1 MKKIM
6 ISFAMI
12 LLSCVFVLTGC
23 GGNKGLKDNPSASAT
38 AYGNGGNAIVKGD
51 YLYYVNGFV
60 DNYTETY
67 TSKNQNEWGSVNF
80 GAIYRTKLSNG
91 QVVKDKKGFL
101 EKTEVVVP
109 RLVGFENGKFYII
122 GDQIY
127 YSTPLMRED
136 ASGKVRNDFIQ
147 FNKVNID
154 GTKNSAFY
162 VAESQI
168 DTANWTVVNY
178 DGKDYLLLVETTE
191 ADTNVIKSVD
201 IEKKEVRVLGENI
214 VSWAFPSQNNL
225 DKANENGYYYNQYVY
240 FTRAIVDSD
249 NISDSGNVIVK
260 ASFVTGETNAY
271 TIKQNT
277 TKTIVGLQND
287 MLYYSVEQTGKNKDL
302 YATDVTLNIFNE
314 NNMSALTNGG
324 FVSFYI
330 VPNATLT
337 VVAIDEDKNV
347 FLYVNGNVNKI
358 LFSDGNDITILDID
372 GQNILYIDSENN
384 IKIKN
389 YVTNAEAT
397 SLMTED
403 KTYLVN
409 KNKITIANGKVY
421 LFAEYE
427 SANGDKNYYLNYI
440 NMSDVEAGT
449 FVGKFENDHL
459 PKEPDKVTDEMTG
472 EEYTPA
478 WVK

>member
-1 MKKIM
+1 MKKFV

-12 LLSCVFVLTGC
+12 LLSCVFVLAGC
-23 GGNKGLKDNPSASAT
+23 GGNKGLKDNPPASAT
-38 AYGNGGNAIVKGD
+38 AFGNGGNAIVKGD
-51 YLYYVNGFV
+51 YLYYVNGYV
-60 DNYTETY
+60 DKYTDTY
-67 TSKNQNEWGSVNF
+67 TSKTQNEWGSVSF

-109 RLVGFENGKFYII
+109 RLVGFENGKFYIV

-178 DGKDYLLLVETTE
+178 DGKDYLLIVETAE
-191 ADTNVIKSVD
+191 SSKVIKSVD
-201 IEKKEVRVLGENI
+201 IEKKEVKVLGENI
-214 VSWAFPSQNNL
+214 VSWAFPSENNL
-225 DKANENGYYYNQYVY
+225 EKANEKGYYYNQYVY
-240 FTRAIVDSD
+240 FTRSIVEGD
-249 NISDSGNVIVK
+249 NISDGGNVVVK
-260 ASFVTGETNAY
+260 ASFVTGESNAY
-271 TIKQNT
+271 TIKQDT

-302 YATDVTLNIFNE
+302 YATDITLNAFNE

-324 FVSFYI
+324 FASFYV

-347 FLYVNGNVNKI
+347 FLCVNGVSNKI
-358 LFSDGNDITILDID
+358 LFSDGTDITILGVD
-372 GQNILYIDSENN
+372 GQNILYIDSDNN

-397 SLMTED
+397 SLMTD
-403 KTYLVN
+403 GKTYLVN
-409 KNKITIANGKVY
+409 KNRITLANGKVY
-421 LFAEYE
+421 VFAEYE
-427 SANGDKNYYLNYI
+427 SEGGSKNYYLNYI
-440 NMSDVEAGT
+440 NLSNIEEGT
-449 FVGKFENDHL
+449 FVGLFEEGHL
-459 PKEPDKVTDEMTG
+459 PKEPEKVTDEMTG
-472 EEYTPA
+472 EEYTPV